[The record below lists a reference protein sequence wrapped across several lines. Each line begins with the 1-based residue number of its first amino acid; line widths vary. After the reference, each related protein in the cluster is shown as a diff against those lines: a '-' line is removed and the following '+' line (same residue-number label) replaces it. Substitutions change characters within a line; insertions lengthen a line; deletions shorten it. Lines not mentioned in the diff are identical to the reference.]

1 MSEVQQP
8 AEGAT
13 ALELTPGEVQE
24 LIDANDSALLIDVRE
39 HQERAEAHI
48 AGSLH
53 IPLGELSARA
63 GELPSGQ
70 ELVFYC
76 QVGARSL
83 LAAEAFRASG
93 YRAHTMGGGIV
104 RWAREG
110 RPVLPRGAAPKPD

>member
-1 MSEVQQP
+1 MSE
-8 AEGAT
+8 ARNCAGAAP
-13 ALELTPGEVQE
+13 ALELTPKEVQE
-24 LIDANDSALLIDVRE
+24 LIGGHEGALLVDVRE
-39 HQERAEAHI
+39 HHERAEAHI

-63 GELPSGQ
+63 AELSSQ
-70 ELVFYC
+70 QVVVFYC

-104 RWAREG
+104 RWSREG
-110 RPVLPRGAAPKPD
+110 HPVEPRGAAPQPD